1 MVSKYLDI
9 MILYICIVQY
19 FAIDIVIMYE
29 GREGQSLGAS
39 TEKYSRA
46 MC

>member
-1 MVSKYLDI
+1 M
-9 MILYICIVQY
+9 QY
-19 FAIDIVIMYE
+19 FAIVIMYKA
-29 GREGQSLGAS
+29 REGQSMGAG